1 MDRVGDLTL
10 FLRVLDLGSITAAA
24 HSLDLSV
31 AVASQRLKNLRSHC
45 ESVPRIYSGVVYD
58 FCSLNGEPNSKKSL
72 DEQQIGPLPWI
83 AVDLVLSGVL
93 DTLVL
98 PYTVYRQNLD
108 GSIEIFR

>member
-1 MDRVGDLTL
+1 MNPTNILLFAAIVLSTTACGTL
-10 FLRVLDLGSITAAA
+10 DTVFRED
-24 HSLDLSV
+24 
-31 AVASQRLKNLRSHC
+31 AVASQRLKSLRSHC